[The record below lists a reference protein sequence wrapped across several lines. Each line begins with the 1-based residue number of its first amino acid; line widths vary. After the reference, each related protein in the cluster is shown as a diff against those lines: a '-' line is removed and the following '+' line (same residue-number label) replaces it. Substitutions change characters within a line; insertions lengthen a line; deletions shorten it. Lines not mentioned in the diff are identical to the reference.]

1 MRNLRF
7 PNCSAVIRKIANRN
21 IALQRKS
28 KVYAMVCVL
37 PAYDHF
43 TSKFLINGD
52 QLQPAVEIFKAA
64 QGRQS
69 RGGLGG
75 FSAPRPPLPKHL
87 SQKKY

>member
-1 MRNLRF
+1 MRNLHF

-75 FSAPRPPLPKHL
+75 L
-87 SQKKY
+87 